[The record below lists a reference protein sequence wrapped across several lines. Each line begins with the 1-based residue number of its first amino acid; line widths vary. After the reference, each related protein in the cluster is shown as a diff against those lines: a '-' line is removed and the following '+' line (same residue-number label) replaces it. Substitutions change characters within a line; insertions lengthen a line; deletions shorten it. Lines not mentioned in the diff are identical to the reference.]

1 MTLNEKY
8 EYSSTA
14 TPFVIGEE
22 TIDNNPSHEEPID
35 ITATVAKQDKH
46 LVQPAG
52 VGAAVLGFVF
62 GGPIVSALLGFSAAY
77 LVRKKDGIGN
87 EARALGE
94 LTISVQEKLA
104 EFEKKSRLVENTTNT
119 INNICDDEKEESIPF
134 KTRAFLV
141 STWLTVT
148 NFTKEN
154 QLLERGVEQTG
165 RGLEFLGKSIE
176 KVKGKSSKPASEVRD
191 TTGSDIQYE
200 LMKVEVH

>member
-1 MTLNEKY
+1 M
-8 EYSSTA
+8 
-14 TPFVIGEE
+14 G
-22 TIDNNPSHEEPID
+22 
-35 ITATVAKQDKH
+35 
-46 LVQPAG
+46 
-52 VGAAVLGFVF
+52 
-62 GGPIVSALLGFSAAY
+62 
-77 LVRKKDGIGN
+77 KDGIGN

-134 KTRAFLV
+134 KTRAFLA

-176 KVKGKSSKPASEVRD
+176 KVKGKSSEPVSEVRH
-191 TTGSDIQYE
+191 TTGGDIQYE
-200 LMKVEVH
+200 LMKV